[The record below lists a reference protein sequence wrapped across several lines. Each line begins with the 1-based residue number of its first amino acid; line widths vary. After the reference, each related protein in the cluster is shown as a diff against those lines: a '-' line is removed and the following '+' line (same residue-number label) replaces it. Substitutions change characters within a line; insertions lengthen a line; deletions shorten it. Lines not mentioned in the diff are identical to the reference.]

1 MSRRDERGEGRLG
14 CLVTLAVV
22 AAILYAAWNIV
33 PVYVANGNLKDKMN
47 EVARTPR
54 GTTTEEQLYDL
65 LMKTVREEGL
75 DPYVKRAQFK
85 IVTVETSRRIS
96 VDYERSTKVL
106 PGFTHVFR
114 FSNQVDQPLIY

>member
-1 MSRRDERGEGRLG
+1 MSRRHERGEGRVG
-14 CLVTLAVV
+14 CFVTLAVL

-47 EVARTPR
+47 EIARTPR
-54 GTTTEEQLYDL
+54 GSTTEEQLYDL
-65 LMKTVREEGL
+65 LMKTVREEAL

-85 IVTVETSRRIS
+85 MSTLETSRRIS
-96 VDYERSTKVL
+96 VEYERPVKVL